1 MAYTLFSEVHAGR
14 QATVDS
20 KFNRTYQRVFLVR
33 TDSATYGPYYAGS
46 HPSLPAIFSAH
57 PEDALAYCLTLAP
70 SQDQDDPL
78 LWRVTATYG
87 YNLDMTTSGSAP
99 SGNPAVD
106 TQQQGVAPASRV
118 QAPASR
124 GRDYQI
130 ATNSYP
136 LALAEAYYTG
146 TNSMQP
152 VENSAGE
159 PLLPPLT
166 GVYGGATITVGLNS
180 LNSPSAAWIGSIGF
194 VNAASYTIGPYVIGA
209 KLAKLNS
216 VNAQLVYEN
225 DVSYWRWS
233 LVFEYRPNGWGVTL
247 ANMGKKLRI
256 TAGASGLKDILI
268 NGVPTS
274 VPLFLNST
282 GTAVWDSATDSV
294 SAKYRTYVPYNT
306 TTFPSL

>member
-14 QATVDS
+14 QATVDA

-118 QAPASR
+118 RAPGSR
-124 GRDYQI
+124 GRDYQV
-130 ATNSYP
+130 ATNSYNI
-136 LALAEAYYTG
+136 ALYRAINASTSTLE
-146 TNSMQP
+146 MVQ
-152 VENSAGE
+152 NSAGE
-159 PLLPPLT
+159 PLLPPLQ
-166 GVYGGATITVGLNS
+166 VMRGGATITVGLNS
-180 LNSPSAAWIGSIGF
+180 LSAPSAAWIAAIGF
-194 VNAASYTIGPYVIGA
+194 INSTTYTVGPYVIGQY
-209 KLAKLNS
+209 LARLNS

-225 DVSYWRWS
+225 NISYWRWS
-233 LVFEYRPNGWGVTL
+233 IVFEYRPNGWGTTL
-247 ANMGKKLRI
+247 ANMGKKIRVSI
-256 TAGASGLKDILI
+256 GSDQLKNIEI
-268 NGVPTS
+268 NGVSISSP
-274 VPLFLNST
+274 VYLNAT
-282 GTAVWDSATDSV
+282 GTAAWTTADGE
-294 SAKYRTYVPYNT
+294 SAKYKTYIGYDVVA
-306 TTFPSL
+306 FPSL

>member
-1 MAYTLFSEVHAGR
+1 MAYTLFAEVHAGR
-14 QATVDS
+14 QATVDA
-20 KFNRTYQRVFLVR
+20 KYNRTYTRVFLVR

-46 HPSLPAIFSAH
+46 HPSLPLIFSAH
-57 PEDALAYCLTLAP
+57 PEDANAFLLSLSP

-87 YNLDMTTSGSAP
+87 YNIDMAAAGSAP
-99 SGNPAVD
+99 SGIPAVD

-118 QAPASR
+118 ATPTSR

-136 LALAEAYYTG
+136 LSLAEAYYTG

-180 LNSPSAAWIGSIGF
+180 VSSPSASWIQSIGYI
-194 VNAASYTIGPYVIGA
+194 NAASYTIGPYVIGA

-216 VNAQLVYEN
+216 VSAQLVYEN
-225 DVSYWRWS
+225 AVSYWRWS
-233 LVFEYRPNGWGVTL
+233 LVFEYRPNGWGITL
-247 ANMGKKLRI
+247 ANMGKNVRT
-256 TAGASGLKDILI
+256 TAGSETRVPIAP
-268 NGVPTS
+268 NGIPISHPV
-274 VPLFLNST
+274 FLNST
-282 GTAVWDSATDSV
+282 GTGVWTSAEAVSV
-294 SAKYRTYVPYNT
+294 KYRTYLPYNT